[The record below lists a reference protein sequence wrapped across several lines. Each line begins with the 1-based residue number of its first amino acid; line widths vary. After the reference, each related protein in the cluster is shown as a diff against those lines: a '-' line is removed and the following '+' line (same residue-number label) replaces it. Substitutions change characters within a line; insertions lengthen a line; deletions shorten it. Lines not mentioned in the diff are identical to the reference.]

1 MAKKE
6 WVGDGRPVRAY
17 GQNKSGA
24 RCWHCTHSH
33 PTSTCA
39 AALPSCTV
47 LPTARP
53 HILGCPCLNVVQGAA
68 PAVHPCTC
76 ARCTAVTRRCRPCP
90 ARLLPRV
97 QARLYRIFDLFQ
109 MLEHKMVV
117 GQLAM
122 TLIRNFTI
130 M

>member
-1 MAKKE
+1 
-6 WVGDGRPVRAY
+6 
-17 GQNKSGA
+17 
-24 RCWHCTHSH
+24 
-33 PTSTCA
+33 
-39 AALPSCTV
+39 V

-53 HILGCPCLNVVQGAA
+53 HILGCPRLNAAA
-68 PAVHPCTC
+68 PAVRPCTR

-90 ARLLPRV
+90 ARLLPHL